1 MGGSKQARI
10 SGCGGIGRRDGFR
23 CHWVTVQVRALSS
36 AVQEV
41 LAMST
46 SFFGDQ
52 IRTFYDN
59 RLGIRKLFAIMI
71 AIRSKIGKQGG

>member
-41 LAMST
+41 LVMST

-52 IRTFYDN
+52 IRAFYDN
-59 RLGIRKLFAIMI
+59 SLGMAKLFAIMI
-71 AIRSKIGKQGG
+71 RIVSRGS